1 MVNRF
6 VSDPMIFNFW
16 YVDVTYCKRMR
27 RTIIL
32 INVPIGTY
40 NAHLIYDSDSSSDQ
54 STSRKEMDMKRM
66 VMVALVALVALTTM
80 VGTPVYAAG
89 KVNINTASKRRLESL
104 PGIGSDI
111 AALIIKYRREIGPFD
126 NVAELRDIPGIGE
139 RRLEGLRNE
148 VTVGQL
154 AEKNL

>member
-1 MVNRF
+1 
-6 VSDPMIFNFW
+6 
-16 YVDVTYCKRMR
+16 
-27 RTIIL
+27 
-32 INVPIGTY
+32 
-40 NAHLIYDSDSSSDQ
+40 
-54 STSRKEMDMKRM
+54 MKRTVMM
-66 VMVALVALVALTTM
+66 VLVALVALTAM

-89 KVNINTASKRRLESL
+89 KVNINTASKRRLQSL
-104 PGIGSDI
+104 PGIGGDI
-111 AALIIKYRREIGPFD
+111 AELIIKYRRTNGRFD

>member
-1 MVNRF
+1 
-6 VSDPMIFNFW
+6 
-16 YVDVTYCKRMR
+16 
-27 RTIIL
+27 
-32 INVPIGTY
+32 
-40 NAHLIYDSDSSSDQ
+40 
-54 STSRKEMDMKRM
+54 MDMKRI
-66 VMVALVALVALTTM
+66 VMVVLVALVALTAM
-80 VGTPVYAAG
+80 FGTPVYAAG
-89 KVNINTASKRRLESL
+89 KVNINTASKRRLVSL

-111 AALIIKYRREIGPFD
+111 AELIIKYRREVGPFD